1 MDNNNIWAEIQDY
14 MKSNITPTAY
24 HLWISAIE
32 LTCLDDTSAKL
43 NVPKELNLNI
53 IKAKYS
59 NLFENA
65 FKNALGHKIAVEFTC
80 NDISNETDNKEDNI
94 SLGELSD
101 IGKLSNLEIAIIK
114 KFRTISEN
122 DRERVLTDLE
132 NNTLNENDSPNL
144 NEFTFDNFVV
154 GDSYLRASHSISGRA
169 RTPPLYRRYPP
180 A

>member
-32 LTCLDDTSAKL
+32 LTYLDDTSAKL

-53 IKAKYS
+53 IKANYS

-65 FKNALGHKIAVEFTC
+65 FKNVLGHKIAVELTC

-101 IGKLSNLEIAIIK
+101 IGKLSNLEIAMIK
-114 KFRTISEN
+114 K
-122 DRERVLTDLE
+122 
-132 NNTLNENDSPNL
+132 
-144 NEFTFDNFVV
+144 
-154 GDSYLRASHSISGRA
+154 LRSISGNDMEVVERVIKDSD
-169 RTPPLYRRYPP
+169 TSQQKSGLGKSLDSFLNND
-180 A
+180 